1 MKTSL
6 HHLSAVLDVLPR
18 AGKGAKFGEVSFRCA
33 ILNLLPYKDTLVEVL
48 TGIGHKDIPEGF
60 FGKGWTS
67 QSWTPSKG
75 L

>member
-1 MKTSL
+1 MKTSPQ
-6 HHLSAVLDVLPR
+6 HLSAALDVLRR

-33 ILNLLPYKDTLVEVL
+33 ILNLFPYKDILVEVL

-67 QSWTPSKG
+67 QSWPPSDG